1 MKAVPRCARVRSQ
14 TLAQGAIN
22 AIGFAEQ
29 TLLQAALGQ
38 GMSGGAVEFAV
49 GERGL
54 NAVHAMDVAQ
64 RTIAVLAL

>member
-1 MKAVPRCARVRSQ
+1 MPRCARVRSQ

-22 AIGFAEQ
+22 TIGFAEQ

-38 GMSGGAVEFAV
+38 GMGGGAVEFAV
-49 GERGL
+49 GEGRF

-64 RTIAVLAL
+64 GAITVLAL